1 MAKSIRTVIM
11 RGGTSKA
18 LFLKEYDLPKDEEKR
33 KQIILSLFGSPDKR
47 QIDGLG
53 GADPLTSKLAIIG
66 PTHLESADI
75 TYTFA
80 QVDIDN
86 PIVDYNSLC
95 GNISSAVGHFAVYE
109 GYVPITYP
117 TTIVKA
123 YNSNLKRIIKIEV
136 PVEDGKPIDDG
147 DFAIPGVPGTGAKIN
162 VDLAGTAGGATGN
175 VLPTGNPIDALNIP
189 EFGNIEVS
197 LVDLGNAHVFV
208 RASDIGM
215 TGTETPQ
222 EIDENKGLL
231 YKLELIR
238 AYAAKKIG
246 MLDDVQRSTID
257 SPATPILCVVA
268 EPKTYKS
275 FLDDWEINKKEID
288 LVSRSLYMQITHK
301 TYAGT
306 STACTG
312 VASKIKGTI
321 VNELS
326 KSNSKILR
334 IGHPAGIIETETIV
348 NGSRTGLQVER
359 AIFGRTA
366 RRLMEGY
373 ALIK

>member
-1 MAKSIRTVIM
+1 M
-11 RGGTSKA
+11 
-18 LFLKEYDLPKDEEKR
+18 D
-33 KQIILSLFGSPDKR
+33 
-47 QIDGLG
+47 LG

-117 TTIVKA
+117 TTIVRA

-215 TGTETPQ
+215 TGTETP
-222 EIDENKGLL
+222 
-231 YKLELIR
+231 
-238 AYAAKKIG
+238 KK
-246 MLDDVQRSTID
+246 ST
-257 SPATPILCVVA
+257 
-268 EPKTYKS
+268 
-275 FLDDWEINKKEID
+275 
-288 LVSRSLYMQITHK
+288 
-301 TYAGT
+301 
-306 STACTG
+306 
-312 VASKIKGTI
+312 KIKDYCT
-321 VNELS
+321 N
-326 KSNSKILR
+326 SN
-334 IGHPAGIIETETIV
+334 
-348 NGSRTGLQVER
+348 
-359 AIFGRTA
+359 
-366 RRLMEGY
+366 
-373 ALIK
+373 